1 MEVMDVFA
9 TPDLPGFLQVK
20 WDERWE
26 EEAMSLARVHKA
38 TSS

>member
-20 WDERWE
+20 WGERG
-26 EEAMSLARVHKA
+26 RRGGGDD
-38 TSS
+38 SS